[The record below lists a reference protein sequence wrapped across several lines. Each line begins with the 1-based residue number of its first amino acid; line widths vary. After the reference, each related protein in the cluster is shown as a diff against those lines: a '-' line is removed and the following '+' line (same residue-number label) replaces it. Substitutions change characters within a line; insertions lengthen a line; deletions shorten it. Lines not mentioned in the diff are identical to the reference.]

1 VQRAMS
7 FVAVQAL
14 FIASLLPSASG
25 CAGSGASSVFDPEDA
40 APVYDPPPF
49 WSGGSPVLVAKGQ
62 EALSLALDSSNVY
75 WQNPGGSVFACPLSG
90 CPDSKSTLLSSL
102 VGPASGTLQTLAAS
116 DGVALFLTDSG
127 VTISSFAG
135 ADPSHSPTTYRTTGG
150 TGFLSLVTDATHAYF
165 VDEGSAEAGYAPEID
180 TCALGAHCSSPER
193 LYEGPRSSSLS
204 AVFVAGSDVYF
215 VSVGTTSSI
224 RAVPIHGGSV
234 RTVCSSTLLFQTH
247 ALAVAAGNVYFT
259 TGAEPASIYR
269 CAASGGGDASVYL
282 QDLQPYALASD
293 GANLYWTNYVSGPG
307 SVVTCALGATCGSPF
322 TVASNQD
329 HPFAI
334 AANAKSVYWS
344 TASKVYRA
352 DR

>member
-1 VQRAMS
+1 MS
-7 FVAVQAL
+7 FVAVQAI

-75 WQNPGGSVFACPLSG
+75 WQNAGGSVFGCPLSG
-90 CPDSKSTLLSSL
+90 CPDSKPTLLSSL
-102 VGPASGTLQTLAAS
+102 IGPTSGTLQTLAAG
-116 DGVALFLTDSG
+116 DGVALFLTDG
-127 VTISSFAG
+127 GDTISSFAG
-135 ADPSHSPTTYRTTGG
+135 ADPGHSPTTYRTTGG
-150 TGFLSLVTDATHAYF
+150 TGFSSLVTDATHVYF
-165 VDEGSAEAGYAPEID
+165 VDEGPGEGGYAQEID
-180 TCALGAHCSSPER
+180 ACALGAGCSSPER
-193 LYEGPRSSSLS
+193 LYEGPSRSSLGPL
-204 AVFVAGSDVYF
+204 FVADSDVYF
-215 VSVGTTSSI
+215 VSVGTASLI

-234 RTVCSSTLLFQTH
+234 RTVCSSAFLFQTH

-259 TGAEPASIYR
+259 TGAEPTSIYR
-269 CAASGGGDASVYL
+269 CKASGGGDASVYL

-307 SVVTCALGATCGSPF
+307 SVVTCALGATCRSPF
-322 TVASNQD
+322 TVASNQEN
-329 HPFAI
+329 PFAI
-334 AANAKSVYWS
+334 AASANSVYWS